1 MNNNILVVDIY
12 SEKGVH
18 ERVNN
23 AFFEHIIEN
32 NKVDNAFLVS
42 NAGPRLST
50 DKIKFLRIP
59 NFFFPNSRVGKLLV
73 RDLILPVIIL
83 TCVIIITRR
92 KLVIIGFSRLH
103 ILTFLPITL
112 IFRNVSVLFHSQL
125 EVYDERPR
133 NRIRRGFLYLA
144 RQDLNNVLRS
154 SNVKKLFLSRH
165 LKDTLLCFGIVHTNC
180 SFIDHPIEKKDL
192 ETFRSLEKEGSG
204 SIETLLGNIGLFR
217 DDTKKSSKIY
227 DIARANQNLNFKL
240 VGRCGAGFSFNY
252 TLDNVQNIEFQ
263 KPVPYSRLVQESE
276 DISHF
281 IYYFDE
287 GKYKFTA
294 SGTLVDAM
302 CLNKIIVCNENRNIA
317 SQLIDVSAIKY
328 NEAENKINIDKGANR
343 SNYEEVLK
351 RRLLI
356 SEGRYYD
363 TVSKWLG

>member
-23 AFFEHIIEN
+23 AFFEHILEN

-83 TCVIIITRR
+83 VCVIIITRR

-103 ILTFLPITL
+103 ILTFLPFIL
-112 IFRNVSVLFHSQL
+112 FFRNVSVLFHSQL
-125 EVYDERPR
+125 EVYDEKPR
-133 NRIRRGFLYLA
+133 KKIRKVFLYLA
-144 RQDLNNVLRS
+144 RQVLKKALRS
-154 SNVKKLFLSRH
+154 SNVKKLFLSKH
-165 LKDTLLCFGIVHTNC
+165 IKNSISGLGIVHTNC
-180 SFIDHPIEKKDL
+180 FYINHPIEKMDL
-192 ETFRSLEKEGSG
+192 VTFKSLEIAGSG
-204 SIETLLGNIGLFR
+204 STETLLGNIGLFR

-227 DIARANQNLNFKL
+227 DIARANQHLKFKL
-240 VGRCGAGFSFNY
+240 VGRCGAGFSFNN
-252 TLDNVQNIEFQ
+252 TLPNVQNIEFR
-263 KPVPYSRLVQESE
+263 KPVPYSYLIEKSK

-287 GKYKFTA
+287 EKYKFTA
-294 SGTLVDAM
+294 SGSLVDAM
-302 CLNKIIVCNENRNIA
+302 CLNKTIIYNDNRYIAGQLGDVLASKYDEANNEIH
-317 SQLIDVSAIKY
+317 IDSLVKKPMY
-328 NEAENKINIDKGANR
+328 NKI
-343 SNYEEVLK
+343 LK
-351 RRLLI
+351 QRLLT
-356 SEGRYYD
+356 SGGKQFD
-363 TVSKWLG
+363 TVSNWLS